1 MAGIFLA
8 YVGWYLC
15 PVHARR
21 GGGPHGVFGCTG
33 NFSFHRLDIYDTI
46 DVALLVIFITLFY
59 FLFIPNPG
67 SENFIFHPGSAS
79 KNLSILP
86 KKLSLSSRKYDPGCS
101 SWIRILIF
109 YPSRIPDPGSRG
121 KKGTGSPPNP
131 QQWHTPPP
139 HSTPPSNQPPV
150 VTNILASMFRV
161 ADPWIPI
168 RFFILVWFR
177 IRLFTPMGIR
187 IRLTVRNGTCRSGS
201 GSSPNWCEYATSK
214 ESDSD
219 LHTIMLTHAYG
230 SGSAPPFNMI
240 QILLSFWV
248 CGFGGSDYLY

>member
-21 GGGPHGVFGCTG
+21 GGGLRGVFGCTG

-109 YPSRIPDPGSRG
+109 YPSWIPEPGVKKEPDVGSGPGSGSATLLVMKECHVSAVCWARRGDWRETTAPRIRIQIFYPSRIPDPGV
-121 KKGTGSPPNP
+121 KKAP
-131 QQWHTPPP
+131 
-139 HSTPPSNQPPV
+139 
-150 VTNILASMFRV
+150 
-161 ADPWIPI
+161 DP
-168 RFFILVWFR
+168 
-177 IRLFTPMGIR
+177 
-187 IRLTVRNGTCRSGS
+187 
-201 GSSPNWCEYATSK
+201 
-214 ESDSD
+214 
-219 LHTIMLTHAYG
+219 G
-230 SGSAPPFNMI
+230 SGSAA
-240 QILLSFWV
+240 LLRIPCTYIINV
-248 CGFGGSDYLY
+248 AV